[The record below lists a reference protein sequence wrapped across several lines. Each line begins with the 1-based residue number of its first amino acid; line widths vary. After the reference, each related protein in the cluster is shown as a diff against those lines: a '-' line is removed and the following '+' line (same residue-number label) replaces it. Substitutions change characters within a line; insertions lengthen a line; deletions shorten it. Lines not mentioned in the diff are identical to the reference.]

1 VAGHA
6 GIACRRSFVAVPSL
20 VSGSATLCA
29 ARICVGIDGSR
40 REREVDMVCG
50 RFCRRFDHPRERV
63 DAALVAAAGSCIGSL
78 YWAGIGMFL
87 YGSVLGR
94 SGSDLLSRV
103 LRRSTIGA
111 RGFHGRVRDG
121 IGCLPPA
128 ITTRSSKH
136 APLRLSHSKRSG
148 THLSSAAC
156 SGLSL
161 FS

>member
-1 VAGHA
+1 MHA
-6 GIACRRSFVAVPSL
+6 GFACRRSFVAVPSL
-20 VSGSATLCA
+20 VPGCA
-29 ARICVGIDGSR
+29 AQVCCLELCGYWRQR

-50 RFCRRFDHPRERV
+50 RFCRRLDHPRERV
-63 DAALVAAAGSCIGSL
+63 DAALVAAGPCIGSL

-136 APLRLSHSKRSG
+136 APLRFSHSKRSG

>member
-1 VAGHA
+1 MLVLRAGEVLWLFPVWFL
-6 GIACRRSFVAVPSL
+6 GVLPK
-20 VSGSATLCA
+20 SAA
-29 ARICVGIDGSR
+29 WNCVGIGGS
-40 REREVDMVCG
+40 VGSVKWTWCVG
-50 RFCRRFDHPRERV
+50 GSV
-63 DAALVAAAGSCIGSL
+63 GASIALVRGAMRRLLLLLGPCIGSL

-136 APLRLSHSKRSG
+136 APLRLVSFE
-148 THLSSAAC
+148 A
-156 SGLSL
+156 
-161 FS
+161 

>member
-1 VAGHA
+1 MAGQA
-6 GIACRRSFVAVPSL
+6 GVACRRSVVAVPCVL
-20 VSGSATLCA
+20 PGSVWVL
-29 ARICVGIDGSR
+29 
-40 REREVDMVCG
+40 M
-50 RFCRRFDHPRERV
+50 
-63 DAALVAAAGSCIGSL
+63 AAAGACCGHGVWEVLPGAWTVPEGSMRACCCCGAATARPV
-78 YWAGIGMFL
+78 YRAGIGLFL
-87 YGSVLGR
+87 DGSVLGR

-136 APLRLSHSKRSG
+136 APLRFSHSKRSG